1 MTKNEFIE
9 TLTKALR
16 TAPADV
22 IAEVLSDFNEH
33 FEVGMLEGKNEAA
46 IAAALGD
53 PKRIAKLYFAD
64 DAVKRARQKADFKSV
79 FSMVFAVLRFKLGG
93 GLAVASIYLVCLCV
107 TLCIFLSAVAL
118 FLLGLGAA
126 ALAIASAIRLLWPY
140 FLLYLIALFLFV
152 SAGGL
157 TFNGGTAFFNSTIK
171 KMPLFA
177 ERMMG
182 HKRNGGSRHA

>member
-1 MTKNEFIE
+1 MTKHEFIE
-9 TLTKALR
+9 TLSNALR
-16 TAPADV
+16 TAPADA
-22 IAEVLSDFNEH
+22 IAEILSDFNEH
-33 FEVGMLEGKNEAA
+33 FEAGMLEGKSETA

-118 FLLGLGAA
+118 FFVGLGAA
-126 ALAIASAIRLLWPY
+126 VLAIASVLKILWPY
-140 FLLYLIALFLFV
+140 FFLYLIALFFFL

-157 TFNGGTAFFNSTIK
+157 TFNGGIAFFNSTIK

-182 HKRNGGSRHA
+182 HGRNGGSRNA